1 MQTLFQI
8 GHLSTCNIDFTS
20 KRGENKLTNF
30 KFIFTNPVENNQD
43 FSREHRLS
51 SPKITAL
58 ATWMDSAKNL
68 TSKIFNQLTKGEKLN
83 YNFEILNT

>member
-1 MQTLFQI
+1 MQTLFKI
-8 GHLSTCNIDFTS
+8 PHLSTCNIDFTS

-51 SPKITAL
+51 SPKI
-58 ATWMDSAKNL
+58 
-68 TSKIFNQLTKGEKLN
+68 II
-83 YNFEILNT
+83 ILG